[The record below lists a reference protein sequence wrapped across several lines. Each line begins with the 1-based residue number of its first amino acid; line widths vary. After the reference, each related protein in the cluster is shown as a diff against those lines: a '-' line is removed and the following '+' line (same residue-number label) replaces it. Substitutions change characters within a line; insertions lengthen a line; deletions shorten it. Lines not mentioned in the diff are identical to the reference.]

1 MSKDLYDKL
10 KEYSKSDF
18 YPFHMPG
25 HKRNVK
31 LITEQYGIDIDIT
44 EIDGFDMLYEAD
56 DVLKDAMERAKKF
69 WGTEK
74 TYFLVNGSTVGIL
87 TAMHSCLTQGDRIII
102 GRNCHKAVYNASELL
117 KLNNTYLYPKYIPKY
132 GINGGYS
139 AKELENLFE
148 KNSNIKAVVITSPTY
163 DGIVSDIKTL
173 ADITHKN
180 GAVLIVDEAHGAHF
194 GISDKFP
201 KPAYDM
207 GADLV
212 IESMHKTLP
221 TFTQTA
227 LLHLS
232 KEGKKRVDEKKI
244 KHFWSIFQTSSPS
257 YVFMANMDKC
267 ISFLDKN
274 GNEIYEK
281 FSNDI
286 EEFRKKCDKLH
297 DIHIPG
303 KELIGTNEVFDVDLS
318 KLIINSSMGGKPMN
332 DILRKKFHLEMEMEA
347 AKYVLAITTFCDN
360 KEGFDRLY
368 KALDYIDAEL
378 KKITNKSEIK
388 KIKNTNF
395 ELVRNIQEMSIS
407 NAVNSN
413 TKLVDIENAINKV
426 SAEYLYLYPPGI
438 PLIVP
443 GEVVDVKLVEQI
455 KEYKNRNYEIVGYD
469 KFKIV
474 D

>member
-1 MSKDLYDKL
+1 
-10 KEYSKSDF
+10 
-18 YPFHMPG
+18 MPG
-25 HKRNVK
+25 HKRNVN
-31 LITEQYGIDIDIT
+31 LIKEQYGIDIDIT

-413 TKLVDIENAINKV
+413 TKLVNIENAINKV

-443 GEVVDVKLVEQI
+443 GEVVNVKLVEQI
-455 KEYKNRNYEIVGYD
+455 KEYKNRNYEIVRYD

>member
-31 LITEQYGIDIDIT
+31 LIKEQYGIDIDIT

-297 DIHIPG
+297 NIHIPG

-413 TKLVDIENAINKV
+413 TKLVNIENAINKV

-443 GEVVDVKLVEQI
+443 GEVVNVKLVEQI
-455 KEYKNRNYEIVGYD
+455 KEYKNRNYEIVRYD

>member
-1 MSKDLYDKL
+1 
-10 KEYSKSDF
+10 
-18 YPFHMPG
+18 MPG
-25 HKRNVK
+25 HKRNVN
-31 LITEQYGIDIDIT
+31 LIKEQYGIDIDIT

-257 YVFMANMDKC
+257 YIFMANMDKC

-395 ELVRNIQEMSIS
+395 ELVRNIQEMSIY

-413 TKLVDIENAINKV
+413 TKLVNIENAINKV

-443 GEVVDVKLVEQI
+443 GEVVNLKLVEQI
-455 KEYKNRNYEIVGYD
+455 KEYKNRNYEIVRYD

>member
-31 LITEQYGIDIDIT
+31 LIKEQYGIDIDIT

-56 DVLKDAMERAKKF
+56 DVLKEALERAKKF

>member
-31 LITEQYGIDIDIT
+31 LIKEQYGIDIDIT

-297 DIHIPG
+297 DIYIPG

>member
-31 LITEQYGIDIDIT
+31 LIKEQYGIDIDIT

-69 WGTEK
+69 WGAEK

>member
-18 YPFHMPG
+18 YPFHMPE
-25 HKRNVK
+25 HKRNVN
-31 LITEQYGIDIDIT
+31 LIKEQYGIDIDIT

-297 DIHIPG
+297 NIHIPG

-413 TKLVDIENAINKV
+413 TKLVNIENAINKV

-443 GEVVDVKLVEQI
+443 GEVVNVKLVEQI
-455 KEYKNRNYEIVGYD
+455 KEYKNRNYEIVRYD

>member
-31 LITEQYGIDIDIT
+31 LIKEQYGIDIDIT

-378 KKITNKSEIK
+378 KKNTNKSEIK